1 MDRRNKNW
9 TEEEEE
15 ILAATYAVLPTD
27 IIAKILGR
35 TENAIQCKAL
45 AMGINKRFLPKH
57 YANAVRQL
65 YEFIGKEKFYQS
77 VVLSL
82 VEQYRKKKRR

>member
-1 MDRRNKNW
+1 MDRKYKRW
-9 TEEEEE
+9 TEEEKE

-27 IIAKILGR
+27 IIAKIIGR
-35 TENAIQCKAL
+35 SENAIQSRAL
-45 AMGINKRFLPKH
+45 AMGLSKRFLPKH

-65 YEFIGKEKFYQS
+65 YKSIGKEKFYQS

-82 VEQYRKKKRR
+82 IEQHRKKKRR